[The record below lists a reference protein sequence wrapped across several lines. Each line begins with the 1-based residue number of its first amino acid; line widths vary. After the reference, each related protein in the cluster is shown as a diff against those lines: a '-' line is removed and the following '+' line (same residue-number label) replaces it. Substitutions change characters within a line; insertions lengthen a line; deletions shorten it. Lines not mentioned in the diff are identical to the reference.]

1 MNRDRALAS
10 LVRLARL
17 LSSAA
22 CAATVIA
29 LPLVLAACTP
39 NIGDKCQLSTDCA
52 ISGGRIC
59 DTSQPNGYCT
69 ILNCIPNSCPGG
81 ASCVL
86 FQPSVPGCG
95 YDDYHSPS
103 RTGVSF
109 CMAQCDQDSKCRQ
122 GDGYVCAD
130 PRKAPWNAAIIDDN
144 QSQRVCIVAPD
155 QNASPPPD
163 AAAVCSRSGADAGT
177 ADAGAPDGAAPNEA
191 GPADGSVDASDGGVD
206 SGGDADSGSADAVGG
221 G

>member
-10 LVRLARL
+10 LV
-17 LSSAA
+17 SSAA
-22 CAATVIA
+22 GAAAVIA
-29 LPLVLAACTP
+29 LPIVLAACTP

-69 ILNCIPNSCPGG
+69 ILNCTPNSCPSG

-86 FQPSVPGCG
+86 FQPSVPGCT

-122 GDGYVCAD
+122 GDGYVCRD
-130 PRKAPWNAAIIDDN
+130 PTKQPWNAAIIDDN
-144 QSQRVCIVAPD
+144 QSAQVCIVAPD
-155 QNASPPPD
+155 PKTSPQPEASPPP
-163 AAAVCSRSGADAGT
+163 VCGQSGADAG
-177 ADAGAPDGAAPNEA
+177 AEDAGAPEGGGPVEA
-191 GPADGSVDASDGGVD
+191 GAADGSVDAGGGGID
-206 SGGDADSGSADAVGG
+206 SGGAADSGSADAVGG